1 MRRKPIS
8 EKLVF
13 FFPDIHFGEHD
24 RVALECAMRAHE
36 MLRPGRTV
44 QLGDALDCAIFS
56 SHAGVRVDDSRGYD
70 FMRDEVEPARKF
82 TDRCLKNTSH
92 FVQMAG
98 NHEYRIERR
107 CIEWGAIGS
116 SLHGIIKP
124 ERLLGAGR
132 SKADWEWVPYVHA
145 TSPMSYY
152 RVCKSL
158 IAVHGWSF
166 AKHAARVHLDA
177 TRDSS
182 VIFGHVHR
190 QQASTVRNPFTGQVL
205 RSWSV
210 GTLSKLQPLYL
221 TDGKPTEWVH
231 GFGLVYVGSDGR
243 RFSEYTV
250 TIENGC
256 CVLPDGTQV
265 KV

>member
-1 MRRKPIS
+1 
-8 EKLVF
+8 
-13 FFPDIHFGEHD
+13 
-24 RVALECAMRAHE
+24 
-36 MLRPGRTV
+36 
-44 QLGDALDCAIFS
+44 
-56 SHAGVRVDDSRGYD
+56 
-70 FMRDEVEPARKF
+70 
-82 TDRCLKNTSH
+82 
-92 FVQMAG
+92 
-98 NHEYRIERR
+98 
-107 CIEWGAIGS
+107 
-116 SLHGIIKP
+116 
-124 ERLLGAGR
+124 
-132 SKADWEWVPYVHA
+132 
-145 TSPMSYY
+145 MSYY

-190 QQASTVRNPFTGQVL
+190 QQAATVRNPFTGQVL
-205 RSWSV
+205 RAWSV

-231 GFGLVYVGSDGR
+231 GFGLVYTSSDGK

-250 TIENGC
+250 TIENGE

-265 KV
+265 KA